1 MFPVFRIG
9 PAMSDIAH
17 DARFIDL
24 ETKLA
29 YQEDAAQQLSD
40 VVARQQQQID
50 ALETALRALI
60 ERVNNLRTTEG
71 EKSTLADEVPPHY

>member
-1 MFPVFRIG
+1 MFPG
-9 PAMSDIAH
+9 HEPDPTMSDASH
-17 DARFIDL
+17 DERFIDL

-60 ERVNNLRTTEG
+60 ERVNNLRTEGG
-71 EKSTLADEVPPHY
+71 EKTTAADEVPPHY

>member
-1 MFPVFRIG
+1 
-9 PAMSDIAH
+9 MSE
-17 DARFIDL
+17 ARFIEL

-29 YQEDAAQQLSD
+29 YQEDAATQLSD

-60 ERVNNLRTTEG
+60 ERVENLKDAGG
-71 EKSTLADEVPPHY
+71 EKTSLLDEVPPHY

>member
-1 MFPVFRIG
+1 MGTAKTCCI
-9 PAMSDIAH
+9 AMT

-29 YQEDAAQQLSD
+29 YQEDASQQLSD

-60 ERVNNLRTTEG
+60 ERVNNLSTQQEG
-71 EKSTLADEVPPHY
+71 ADKNSLADEVPPHY

>member
-1 MFPVFRIG
+1 
-9 PAMSDIAH
+9 MSE
-17 DARFIDL
+17 ARFIEL

-29 YQEDAAQQLSD
+29 YQEDAATQLSD

-60 ERVNNLRTTEG
+60 ERVEALKDAGG
-71 EKSTLADEVPPHY
+71 EKTSLRDEVPPHY

>member
-1 MFPVFRIG
+1 MGATKSRC
-9 PAMSDIAH
+9 PAMT

-29 YQEDAAQQLSD
+29 YQEDTSQQLSD

-60 ERVNNLRTTEG
+60 ERVDSL
-71 EKSTLADEVPPHY
+71 STQQDGVAKNSLSDEVPPHY